1 MRRQA
6 VLHFASVLLL
16 AAWPALASEAPK
28 TVIGPENIFLYDGAN
43 ALMARDGEEG
53 VRLTLLGLNTAKN
66 AREKKIAHSN
76 LCAGFLLINEPE
88 KALTHCNWVID
99 KDERHWRTYNNR
111 ALVLM
116 RLERFDEAEEDI
128 RKGEAHQ
135 DECTII
141 IGTPVSFIFVDHPVA
156 MCQRSLRF
164 VDQQKTRAE
173 VGVRYFFLASVLRR
187 VQAKQGEANAF
198 FAVARHERVRAV
210 VKVYILRPDYGFRRL
225 TRQRRPRGQQQDGRK
240 MKDCLAPHS
249 IFS

>member
-6 VLHFASVLLL
+6 VLHFAFVLLL
-16 AAWPALASEAPK
+16 AAGPALASEAPK

-76 LCAGFLLINEPE
+76 LCAGFLLINELE
-88 KALTHCNWVID
+88 KALTHCNWVIE

-128 RKGEAHQ
+128 RKGQ
-135 DECTII
+135 
-141 IGTPVSFIFVDHPVA
+141 
-156 MCQRSLRF
+156 L
-164 VDQQKTRAE
+164 
-173 VGVRYFFLASVLRR
+173 
-187 VQAKQGEANAF
+187 
-198 FAVARHERVRAV
+198 
-210 VKVYILRPDYGFRRL
+210 LRPNSKNLKIVKGMYMDETQPVTPRVEIDERR
-225 TRQRRPRGQQQDGRK
+225 RAA
-240 MKDCLAPHS
+240 KDTSDKPEHVVAD
-249 IFS
+249 

>member
-1 MRRQA
+1 MRRQIFFHCVSA
-6 VLHFASVLLL
+6 LLL
-16 AAWPALASEAPK
+16 AASPALAGEEAK

-53 VRLTLLGLNTAKN
+53 VRLTLLGLNVAKN

-128 RKGEAHQ
+128 RKGQ
-135 DECTII
+135 TLRPNSKKLKIVKGMYLDETKPV
-141 IGTPVSFIFVDHPVA
+141 TPRIEVDE
-156 MCQRSLRF
+156 R
-164 VDQQKTRAE
+164 
-173 VGVRYFFLASVLRR
+173 RR
-187 VQAKQGEANAF
+187 VAKDTDDKPAD
-198 FAVARHERVRAV
+198 V
-210 VKVYILRPDYGFRRL
+210 VPD
-225 TRQRRPRGQQQDGRK
+225 
-240 MKDCLAPHS
+240 
-249 IFS
+249 